1 MKIPTSFELGGIVW
15 KVRMMKR
22 LKGRY
27 GDCNL
32 KNQTIQIL
40 STAPQQ
46 IQEWTFC
53 HELGHAIK
61 FAQGIDQEQH
71 VEQDIDAFATFL
83 HQFMNTAVYKE

>member
-1 MKIPTSFELGGIVW
+1 MKIPVSFELAGIKW

-27 GDCNL
+27 GDCSL

-46 IQEWTFC
+46 IQEWTFL
-53 HELGHAIK
+53 HELLHAIK
-61 FAQGIDQEQH
+61 FAQGIEQEKH
-71 VEQDIDAFATFL
+71 IEEEIDAFASLL
-83 HQFMNTAVYKE
+83 HQYMNSAVYK

>member
-1 MKIPTSFELGGIVW
+1 MKIPLSFELGGVVW

-40 STAPQQ
+40 SSAPQQ

-61 FAQGIDQEQH
+61 FAQGVNSDDH
-71 VEQDIDAFATFL
+71 VEQEIDAFATFL
-83 HQFMNTAVYKE
+83 HQFMNSAVYAE